1 MEEGFIFFLR
11 KGEGKRDVWRRG
23 GGGVVKKGKGKKGGG
38 GDGGIGACC
47 LGQGGDGHAL
57 SRCFRRQTMVWYIY
71 FRIYMIF
78 VTF

>member
-1 MEEGFIFFLR
+1 MYIYRYICIYTLHVIISAPPL
-11 KGEGKRDVWRRG
+11 DLG
-23 GGGVVKKGKGKKGGG
+23 GGWASSVQQGGG

-78 VTF
+78 ITF